1 MGMLDRIREPRAA
14 GEAPSLR
21 GVLVRASL
29 LPLDFTL
36 GVSRTRR
43 RNCVL
48 FMVVVEGPVSEV
60 LTGESSSCRKVTRIA
75 HLNNPLS
82 SEVIRPM

>member
-14 GEAPSLR
+14 REAPSLR
-21 GVLVRASL
+21 GVAARASL

-36 GVSRTRR
+36 GVSKTRR

-48 FMVVVEGPVSEV
+48 FMVVGGSLAREDLLSTIRAV
-60 LTGESSSCRKVTRIA
+60 ESSSKIS
-75 HLNNPLS
+75 PQQ
-82 SEVIRPM
+82 